1 MKERQLALAKEL
13 FRDTGVQITTKGHRL
28 LGAPV
33 GTRQFCER
41 YVEDAVASWKQQL
54 ETLASVARVQPHA
67 AYAAFTHGFVG
78 KWTFLARTAENTGVL
93 FQPLEDTIRGKLIPL
108 LTGRAAPGDMV
119 RELLALPPRLGGIGL
134 INPAIALQN
143 ELERSMQTCAPLADQ
158 IRNQESRLGDACQLV
173 ASNRATASAR
183 RKQFIADAAATLRA
197 TLPAP
202 LQRNMDIFSDKGAS
216 HWLTVLPVTSHGF
229 SRPKSAFRDALC
241 MRYNW
246 QPDHLPSHCACGQAF
261 SIDHALSCA
270 TGGYSVL
277 RHNELR
283 NFTASVMQEVCH
295 DVALEPPL
303 QPLDGELLPSHA
315 NVTKEARLDISAQGF
330 WGDCFSRSLFDV
342 RVFHPNAPS
351 AITTSL
357 ASQHS
362 KHERSKRRQYEQ
374 RVREVQGASF
384 VPLVFSTA
392 GGIGPACSTTFKR
405 LASMLSG
412 KFDCEYAAMLNW
424 LRCRTSFA
432 LLRSTIMALRGSRR
446 RLPTPPVQ
454 PALALAESRLSHAN

>member
-1 MKERQLALAKEL
+1 M
-13 FRDTGVQITTKGHRL
+13 
-28 LGAPV
+28 
-33 GTRQFCER
+33 
-41 YVEDAVASWKQQL
+41 
-54 ETLASVARVQPHA
+54 
-67 AYAAFTHGFVG
+67 
-78 KWTFLARTAENTGVL
+78 L

-143 ELERSMQTCAPLADQ
+143 ELERSVKTCAPVADQ
-158 IRNQESRLGDACQLV
+158 IRNQESRLGDVCQLV
-173 ASNRATASAR
+173 ASNCATASAR

-229 SRPKSAFRDALC
+229 SLPKSAFCDALC

-246 QPDHLPSHCACGQAF
+246 QPPDHLPSHCACGQAF

-295 DVALEPPL
+295 DIDVALEPPL
-303 QPLDGELLPSHA
+303 QPLDGELLSSNA
-315 NVTKEARLDISAQGF
+315 NVTKEARLDISARGF
-330 WGDCFSRSLFDV
+330 WGDHFSRSLFDV
-342 RVFHPNAPS
+342 RVFHPNAPG
-351 AITTSL
+351 L
-357 ASQHS
+357 CN
-362 KHERSKRRQYEQ
+362 YD
-374 RVREVQGASF
+374 V
-384 VPLVFSTA
+384 
-392 GGIGPACSTTFKR
+392 AC
-405 LASMLSG
+405 
-412 KFDCEYAAMLNW
+412 E
-424 LRCRTSFA
+424 
-432 LLRSTIMALRGSRR
+432 
-446 RLPTPPVQ
+446 
-454 PALALAESRLSHAN
+454 PALQTRTQQETPVRAESP